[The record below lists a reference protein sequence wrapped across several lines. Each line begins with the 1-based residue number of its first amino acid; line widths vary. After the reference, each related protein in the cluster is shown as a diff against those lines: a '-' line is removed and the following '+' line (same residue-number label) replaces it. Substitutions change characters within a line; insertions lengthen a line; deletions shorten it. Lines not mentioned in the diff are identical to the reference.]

1 MKNAIKNTLTII
13 GILVLV
19 IFLYWLMT
27 SILKS
32 YFISN
37 IEKGGTF
44 KNNEFGDFLGGLI
57 NPLFTLLST
66 VAIIFLTYIIAKNED
81 IKSDKEIETQ
91 KRLTLNQMRQTAFE
105 NLVQKTNLYVYELDK
120 LSIHEAKN
128 KFTQMVLTNMIKE
141 KAGEQTSAIWLIIMS
156 ELENFTQFNYLFSD
170 LFKLEEFKT
179 KHEEM
184 IDITS
189 KIAQEQNE
197 FKFVKSGTIENY
209 INIQKD
215 YLRYV
220 GEYIYSEF

>member
-1 MKNAIKNTLTII
+1 MKNSVKNTLTVIA
-13 GILVLV
+13 ILILV

-32 YFISN
+32 NYISN
-37 IEKGGTF
+37 IEKEGGF
-44 KNNEFGDFLGGLI
+44 KNNEFGDYLGGLI

-66 VAIIFLTYIIAKNED
+66 VAIIFLTYVIAKNED
-81 IKSDKEIETQ
+81 IKAEKAIETQ
-91 KRLTLNQMRQTAFE
+91 KRLTLNQMRQTVFE

-120 LSIHEAKN
+120 LSIHEAQN
-128 KFTQMVLTNMIKE
+128 KFTQMVLTNMIKKE
-141 KAGEQTSAIWLIIMS
+141 NGEQTIAVWLIIMS

-170 LFKLEEFKT
+170 LFKLEDFKR
-179 KHEEM
+179 KNEEI
-184 IDITS
+184 IDITG
-189 KIAQEQNE
+189 KLAEEQSE

-215 YLRYV
+215 YLRYI

>member
-1 MKNAIKNTLTII
+1 
-13 GILVLV
+13 
-19 IFLYWLMT
+19 MT

-44 KNNEFGDFLGGLI
+44 KNNEFGDYLGGLI

-66 VAIIFLTYIIAKNED
+66 VAIILLTYIIAKNED
-81 IKSDKEIETQ
+81 VKSEKAIETQ
-91 KRLTLNQMRQTAFE
+91 KRLTLNQMRQTTFE
-105 NLVQKTNLYVYELDK
+105 NLVQKTNLYVYERDK
-120 LSIHEAKN
+120 LSIYEAKN
-128 KFTQMVLTNMIKE
+128 KFTQMLLTNMIKE
-141 KAGEQTSAIWLIIMS
+141 KTGEQTNSVWLIIES
-156 ELENFTQFNYLFSD
+156 ELENFTHFNYLFSD
-170 LFKLEEFKT
+170 LFKLDDFKR

-184 IDITS
+184 IVITS
-189 KIAQEQNE
+189 KLAEEQNE

>member
-1 MKNAIKNTLTII
+1 MKNTTKNILII
-13 GILVLV
+13 IAILVLV
-19 IFLYWLMT
+19 IFSYWLMI

-32 YFISN
+32 HFISN

-44 KNNEFGDFLGGLI
+44 KNNEFGDYLGGLI

-81 IKSDKEIETQ
+81 VKSDKAIETQ
-91 KRLTLNQMRQTAFE
+91 KRITLNQMRQTAFE

-128 KFTQMVLTNMIKE
+128 KFTQMVLTYMIKE
-141 KAGEQTSAIWLIIMS
+141 KTGEQTNAVWLIIMS
-156 ELENFTQFNYLFSD
+156 ELENFTQFNYLFSG
-170 LFKLEEFKT
+170 LFKLDDFKT

-189 KIAQEQNE
+189 KLAQEQNN
-197 FKFVKSGTIENY
+197 FKFVKSETIQNY

>member
-1 MKNAIKNTLTII
+1 MKNAVKNTLTII
-13 GILVLV
+13 ASLILV

-44 KNNEFGDFLGGLI
+44 KNNEFGDYLGGLI

-66 VAIIFLTYIIAKNED
+66 VAIIFLTYVIAKNED
-81 IKSDKEIETQ
+81 IKADKAIETQ

-105 NLVQKTNLYVYELDK
+105 NLVQKTNLYLYELDK

-128 KFTQMVLTNMIKE
+128 KFTQMVLTNMIK
-141 KAGEQTSAIWLIIMS
+141 KDNGEQTSAVWLIIMS
-156 ELENFTQFNYLFSD
+156 EVENFTQFNYLFSD
-170 LFKLEEFKT
+170 LFKLDDFKT

-189 KIAQEQNE
+189 KLAQEQSE

-209 INIQKD
+209 INVQKE
-215 YLRYV
+215 YLGYI

>member
-27 SILKS
+27 SILKN

-91 KRLTLNQMRQTAFE
+91 KKLTLNQMRQTAFE

-128 KFTQMVLTNMIKE
+128 KFTQIVLTNMIKE

-179 KHEEM
+179 KHEEI

-189 KIAQEQNE
+189 KLAQEQNE

-209 INIQKD
+209 INVQKD

>member
-1 MKNAIKNTLTII
+1 
-13 GILVLV
+13 
-19 IFLYWLMT
+19 MT

-44 KNNEFGDFLGGLI
+44 KNNEFGDYLGGLI

-66 VAIIFLTYIIAKNED
+66 VAIIFLTYVIAKNED
-81 IKSDKEIETQ
+81 IKADKAIETQ

-105 NLVQKTNLYVYELDK
+105 NLVQKTNLYLYELDK

-128 KFTQMVLTNMIKE
+128 KFTQMVLTNMIK
-141 KAGEQTSAIWLIIMS
+141 KDNGEQTSAVWLIIMS
-156 ELENFTQFNYLFSD
+156 EVENFTQFNYLFSD
-170 LFKLEEFKT
+170 LFKLDDFKT

-189 KIAQEQNE
+189 KLAQEQSE

-209 INIQKD
+209 INVQKE
-215 YLRYV
+215 YLGYI

>member
-1 MKNAIKNTLTII
+1 MKNSVKNTLTVIA
-13 GILVLV
+13 ILVSV
-19 IFLYWLMT
+19 IIVYWVMT
-27 SILKS
+27 LTLKY

-37 IEKGGTF
+37 IEKGGAF
-44 KNNEFGDFLGGLI
+44 KYNEFGDYLGGLI

-66 VAIIFLTYIIAKNED
+66 VSISFLTYIIAKND
-81 IKSDKEIETQ
+81 NIKDASAIATQ

-128 KFTQMVLTNMIKE
+128 KFTQRFLTNMIKKE
-141 KAGEQTSAIWLIIMS
+141 NGEQTSAIWLIIMS

-170 LFKLEEFKT
+170 LFKLEDFKK
-179 KHEEM
+179 KHEEI
-184 IDITS
+184 IDITG
-189 KIAQEQNE
+189 KLAQEQSDL
-197 FKFVKSGTIENY
+197 KFVKSGTIENY

-215 YLRYV
+215 YLRYI